1 MTEGQR
7 VDARALYGEDYMLL
21 LMRRR
26 LIRRSVTGT
35 RRKTD
40 PPVIRYDSKG
50 NRVKV

>member
-26 LIRRSVTGT
+26 LIDGL
-35 RRKTD
+35 
-40 PPVIRYDSKG
+40 
-50 NRVKV
+50 

>member
-40 PPVIRYDSKG
+40 PKVTRYDSKG
-50 NRVKV
+50 KPIR